1 MIGGISKIKDKNL
14 CILLDLHYLCPR
26 LHLLSGAVGL
36 AGGLVRK
43 SILMDSLGIRAG
55 AKGRFQNVI
64 FCVQISQICTK
75 LRRYRNE
82 AFTLG
87 VLYPHV

>member
-43 SILMDSLGIRAG
+43 SILMDSLGFRAG
-55 AKGRFQNVI
+55 AKGRFQNVV
-64 FCVQISQICTK
+64 FYHRISQIQST
-75 LRRYRNE
+75 RRYRNE